1 MCFWRCPCWKNFSII
16 WRCWYNFSY
25 YTTSYTTTC
34 VTFIDRFT
42 IWKEKSSVL
51 IKLVFCFLFTNCSP
65 KFSVSSCS
73 RHIVSVGYG
82 SEKTLPSRS
91 CQVRFIPC
99 RALCLEQTLMWG
111 PAQSWYLGLLFLDF
125 FFFIHLHHLRL
136 PLHQIG
142 MYKAG
147 SVGSGQAIFLPFA
160 WPGGD
165 FAAESSSA
173 WPRERPPQ
181 SRSSP
186 ATPWAVFLAVP
197 HYLAFRGMW
206 MKKRK
211 NNMTDQRPHRK
222 NFRETY
228 SWYD

>member
-51 IKLVFCFLFTNCSP
+51 IKLVFCFFFTNCSP
-65 KFSVSSCS
+65 KFCLLMQQTHRLCWVWIRKNPSKQNLPGSLHSMPCALLGATHSCGVPH
-73 RHIVSVGYG
+73 RAD
-82 SEKTLPSRS
+82 TLVF
-91 CQVRFIPC
+91 C
-99 RALCLEQTLMWG
+99 
-111 PAQSWYLGLLFLDF
+111 SWI

-173 WPRERPPQ
+173 WPRERLPQ

-206 MKKRK
+206 RK
-211 NNMTDQRPHRK
+211 GKIIWQIRDLTGK
-222 NFRETY
+222 I
-228 SWYD
+228 S

>member
-1 MCFWRCPCWKNFSII
+1 MDQKKPSQA
-16 WRCWYNFSY
+16 
-25 YTTSYTTTC
+25 
-34 VTFIDRFT
+34 DPARFASFHAVCSAWSNT
-42 IWKEKSSVL
+42 LVGSRTELIPWSSVL
-51 IKLVFCFLFTNCSP
+51 GLF
-65 KFSVSSCS
+65 F
-73 RHIVSVGYG
+73 
-82 SEKTLPSRS
+82 
-91 CQVRFIPC
+91 F
-99 RALCLEQTLMWG
+99 
-111 PAQSWYLGLLFLDF
+111 FF

-173 WPRERPPQ
+173 WPREHPPQ

-206 MKKRK
+206 RK
-211 NNMTDQRPHRK
+211 GKIIWQIRDVTGK
-222 NFRETY
+222 I
-228 SWYD
+228 S

>member
-1 MCFWRCPCWKNFSII
+1 MQQTHRLCWVWIRKNPSKQILPGSLHSMPCALLGANTHVGSRTELIPW
-16 WRCWYNFSY
+16 
-25 YTTSYTTTC
+25 
-34 VTFIDRFT
+34 
-42 IWKEKSSVL
+42 SSVL
-51 IKLVFCFLFTNCSP
+51 
-65 KFSVSSCS
+65 
-73 RHIVSVGYG
+73 G
-82 SEKTLPSRS
+82 
-91 CQVRFIPC
+91 
-99 RALCLEQTLMWG
+99 
-111 PAQSWYLGLLFLDF
+111 F